1 MKVYSKLPRGLT
13 FPVHGVPVTIKRS
26 NTPGCVIPG
35 HGVTEVRDDTW
46 AELVKAYGT
55 HKAIRG
61 EHIFA
66 AEKVANAESIAEERE
81 GEKTGME
88 QLALA
93 DLAKKTEGNLE
104 TSDDKS
110 PAIQAISKKAE
121 K

>member
-13 FPVHGVPVTIKRS
+13 FPVHGVPVTINGS

-35 HGVTEVRDDTW
+35 HGVTNVPDDTW
-46 AELVKAYGT
+46 AELVKVYGT

-66 AEKVANAESIAEERE
+66 AEKVADAESIADERE

-88 QLALA
+88 QLAPA
-93 DLAKKTEGNLE
+93 DLAKKTEGHLE
-104 TSDDKS
+104 TSDDKT
-110 PAIQAISKKAE
+110 PAIAAVSKKAG